1 MAKTLAEALEESK
14 SQNVY
19 GKWNPAY
26 VDSHVVD
33 PDNLPDWIEAK
44 KPKPEPTTLERI
56 GNTVNEVSG
65 AIVDAFSDKTEEATE
80 QAQQE
85 YSDYQNQTY
94 EQPVGLSGV
103 VESVK
108 NTSLNDIGSAISDA
122 ANSRAEEYKP
132 ELEDFQNPVQAP
144 QSLDD
149 HWLYN
154 APAKAGD
161 WFLHTGLLGNTTGE
175 QVKQDLAFGVDFIKS
190 TELYNNFNFMWGT
203 PEKNRISE
211 ELGRAYG
218 VDSSIFFNDRDA
230 YIKGAKLLAQF
241 KIDTRVASDV
251 DRDDPETFKAY
262 LKEYYPS
269 ILNSTPD
276 TFEDKLKNAEDVQQV
291 TDIFKLPGLVY
302 DLYANEAE
310 RNKIY
315 RNAYFDRRYLTD
327 EEMERAQEL
336 TKHLNE
342 LNKKMPQLTEHP
354 LYGVLT
360 QTAVQVAGMGT
371 DSAVGA
377 AIGGVAGLTVL
388 GATGNTALART
399 AAGYGFKYGSMAGMF
414 LRQVGDKYIEYL
426 SYQNQDDSRTLSPDM
441 AALYATVET
450 GIETGIEFYNFD
462 DVMRTLGGK
471 DRAAI
476 QEIVQRN
483 HGNAEAIRG
492 GLKAYLETAM
502 KSWAPRA
509 KEEVLEEAYQSATGD
524 IVHNAIVAMHP
535 ETKEQYVSLGEIAA
549 NSADAMVQ
557 AVPSVVGM
565 MIGGDIISNIRQVRS
580 MASIYN
586 LHKELTEEEINNA
599 ELSSILKDVQEN
611 QKTSKLAK
619 ENPRA
624 YMQVLKAEADKAG
637 IPNVYVDTEMVMGQP
652 GGREVLEKL
661 GEQSGYTREQV
672 NATIQA
678 GGSLEVPTAVYC
690 RIALPS
696 EIGDKVIDMTTSSPS
711 VNSQARI
718 KATVER
724 VTRMAMNLAERD
736 EKEVSDIIP
745 TIVENNFHTDEE
757 RKLATEIISSDPSH
771 IDKAYKEAVKKTKQE
786 YNDLI
791 NGVLET
797 EEADSYTNVGAK
809 VVQNEN
815 LYDGQILTTNK
826 VQQREKF
833 WTDYFGQKTPTQTQ
847 KRQYAYD
854 VLTGEYKGGP
864 RSLASV
870 YDMAMKNGD
879 TETAAGIKDEMR
891 ANKER
896 LDGLQHNLDVLK
908 GMADKLG
915 KIPNIETTITRGL
928 TPEGYRVY
936 QSVNNLLSSSPNAKV
951 KQQARQGAVIFARE
965 CESLA
970 REMTAQGKKT
980 TAEDVARMLDIDASA
995 HEYTTNASHI
1005 APSDGTRGN
1014 RLEQAMFDVR
1024 SIGINSVSAL
1034 IDKINERKNSGK
1046 PENKIKL
1053 TTASGITFSEE
1064 RVVHA
1069 QTEHALTKEDFDDIQ
1084 TNIKKL
1090 NNPALS
1096 GWKKGEYVGQ
1106 YGGRAVLARVDGK
1119 LHTYVVVLEFANNG
1133 TVWFNTAYTFKS
1145 KENADKKI
1153 EEERSAVL
1161 SPKGAVSNGSHS
1173 SSIASIQKEFGI
1185 VKKEKTKN
1193 SKATN
1198 TFYQAHG
1205 DAPKTGKAIT
1215 LDYFHNTEKA
1225 PKIPGDEFA
1234 QSIEPTGEYMGEDT
1248 TNEKYPIPGFEY
1260 GTISFSNPLVVD
1272 FKSTGHGGWKTDL
1285 SNRFGGKKKK
1295 ALTSAIKKAG
1305 YDAIITVDEKGNI
1318 REVVNIGGKKDN
1330 VSYYQTTWHGSPN
1343 DFDSFSLD
1351 HVGEGEGAQ
1360 VHGWGLYFADNRKV
1374 SEGYQHMRDDGDSV
1388 KVNFNGEQYTI
1399 DDNVGVVD
1407 SKGNV
1412 VPDDTPLYEVVLY
1425 SSPVSTKRNL
1435 LEYFKNKADTAKRK
1449 GFEEDEKTAR
1459 DAYKLLS
1466 GGVYS
1471 VEKASSGSKLYEV
1484 DIPETKDMLDEEQH
1498 FHKMEKSIQKR
1509 LKDAYNSLNEE
1520 QKNTFTEKIL
1530 PPDGA
1535 NSNTEKR
1542 ENIFSTMGKQG
1553 EGTEYTGRAI
1563 YDAFTAALGTP
1574 KQTSE
1579 LLNQHGIKGITYNG
1593 KRDGRCFVVFDDN
1606 AISIVEKYNQQRAR
1620 IQGQT
1625 SFPNG
1630 KPLISLF
1637 EAADQS
1643 TFMHETAHWY
1653 LDTMRKLAL
1662 NPKAT
1667 RQFTEDFYT
1676 LQQWF
1681 GNEKFDAEISTAQH
1695 EKFARGFE
1703 AYLRNGKAPAPQL
1716 KSVFNRFKSW
1726 LVRLYRDFRQLGGK
1740 PPEEIMKVMDRML
1753 ATQDEIDLATKEQM
1767 VDDFK
1772 KAGGMKIMTGTNMR
1786 TWERWYN
1793 KVKTDAAE
1801 KVMKKAMADINEADN
1816 RDINEAIAT
1825 QRARVTEE
1833 MKRDTFWIADEAYR
1847 MLKDPSILTTFNL
1860 TPEEYQEELKKRGGS
1875 FEAALN
1881 AQMEGFE
1888 KETRDSAMSGEEIA
1902 AEAKKAVQTS
1912 EYQEYLHALEYEA
1925 LAAKAREYL
1934 AVKDEQARIAQEK
1947 ADKETA
1953 RENAE
1958 REANARREQKIADRL
1973 RTQEEERNA
1982 EVKEAKAETAGMKK
1996 GMRIVRDS
2004 VLGTVNERRTAA
2016 RAALAKIPISQST
2029 NVALWARK
2037 LGQKQQAAYTFM
2049 TRGEWD
2055 KAAHAKQEQL
2065 LYAAMLTEAGRLKK
2079 QIDKQVGVISK
2090 RSQTLQRGS
2099 ERMPAQER
2107 YWYQHLAYV
2116 LGLSRG
2122 DAVPPAHGIKSLSKL
2137 FGDTLGKNSEGI
2149 PEVAVP
2155 QWLEGL
2161 ANQSGRVGMEKLS
2174 PNGWNTVNNIL
2185 KALYHVGM
2193 DRDKLLVVS
2202 AEGVNPTISETALKL
2217 AENAIEHVGF
2227 HNKEDVYSENRTTDK
2242 AKQNIRGAREIIGSM
2257 FKKLLQPITI
2267 LQRMDGYEGKV
2278 GRNRAGIAIKTLY
2291 DSVQKATNAELLL
2304 MADFHDGLV
2313 DAFGK
2318 YTNEELDDL
2327 RNKRIYRFGDKIL
2340 TKENI
2345 MAMALTSG
2353 TESGYKRVL
2362 DNTDIGREFNSLTE
2376 RETVLASAVQEAFT
2390 NLDERDWNT
2399 VTKVWKL
2406 MSKHYADE
2414 SGVKERTTGI
2424 PLGKLPHRAFSVK
2437 GKDGKQYSLSGG
2449 YYPVAYDSKQSLK
2462 ANDLETQDALRSMAP
2477 GALRMAQGKGFT
2489 KSRAK
2494 TVTGRPLL
2502 LTFDTISR
2510 KGGEMMHYIAMRETA
2525 LDVSRIINNGTFADA
2540 VTKTLGM
2547 QEYQILRDWASDIWQ
2562 PRQESSADWARF
2574 VRAMRSHTTG
2584 AILAYRTSTMLLNAS
2599 NASLMMEQMGT
2610 ANFVAAI
2617 EDFYSDPKENWQFIN
2632 RASPF
2637 MAQRSERMDT
2647 NLREAMEKS
2656 QLEVKG
2662 AFSKNPA
2669 KAAIQKVNSAIQEN
2683 GFKLIGLTDNMFAYP
2698 LWMGEYKRTLNEE
2711 LRAGKTSAVAQEK
2724 AVSAGDRAV
2733 IRVIGSGEIK
2743 DLSPLQKGGEFVKI
2757 LTMFYTFQ
2765 NALYN
2770 QLANKYYAGKQAAE
2784 KAGYTGMRRFVSP
2797 EFIAPMAHHL
2807 LFGVMLGAA
2816 VEMAVRGAMDAVSGG
2831 DKDKDKDASYWLR
2844 KYAETATGNTAATVP
2859 VLRGLWRP
2867 ASNSIFWPDEPFAFQ
2882 KDSVKITS
2890 AFDPVVQAGNAIS
2903 TISGAFYGKS
2913 NAADVVREGG
2923 RFLNRVTGSP
2933 DMLTDG
2939 IANAMQYF
2947 SNPENERDFWLFL
2960 GTTLMD
2966 KKYPKAKK
2974 KKKGGK
2980 NAAGKK
2986 KKKGVK

>member
-879 TETAAGIKDEMR
+879 TETAAEIKDEMR
-891 ANKER
+891 ASKER

-980 TAEDVARMLDIDASA
+980 TAEDVARMLDVDTNA
-995 HEYTTNASHI
+995 HETEVDNTAIKQVSLSKKNLKQDNDAWNGVLNEWVKTGNSWDNATKSKLFKVMDTPAVLQMLERSTKELRAYKSLFIHVLD
-1005 APSDGTRGN
+1005 STRHAG
-1014 RLEQAMFDVR
+1014 L
-1024 SIGINSVSAL
+1024 SANDL
-1034 IDKINERKNSGK
+1034 KDLPYHLANPLMVIKDNKGVVVVVDIQTKDKATVIVPIKINETMKDSAGVMTVFDRIATAYAKTKSSASSEPKYNWFTNEIAQGNVLYINKKRSVQWLAGLGLLKPSSGQASLNASISSIISNT
-1046 PENKIKL
+1046 PENVKTESDLKAYR
-1053 TTASGITFSEE
+1053 TAH
-1064 RVVHA
+1064 V
-1069 QTEHALTKEDFDDIQ
+1069 
-1084 TNIKKL
+1084 
-1090 NNPALS
+1090 
-1096 GWKKGEYVGQ
+1096 
-1106 YGGRAVLARVDGK
+1106 
-1119 LHTYVVVLEFANNG
+1119 
-1133 TVWFNTAYTFKS
+1133 
-1145 KENADKKI
+1145 
-1153 EEERSAVL
+1153 
-1161 SPKGAVSNGSHS
+1161 
-1173 SSIASIQKEFGI
+1173 
-1185 VKKEKTKN
+1185 
-1193 SKATN
+1193 
-1198 TFYQAHG
+1198 
-1205 DAPKTGKAIT
+1205 
-1215 LDYFHNTEKA
+1215 
-1225 PKIPGDEFA
+1225 
-1234 QSIEPTGEYMGEDT
+1234 
-1248 TNEKYPIPGFEY
+1248 
-1260 GTISFSNPLVVD
+1260 PL
-1272 FKSTGHGGWKTDL
+1272 
-1285 SNRFGGKKKK
+1285 
-1295 ALTSAIKKAG
+1295 
-1305 YDAIITVDEKGNI
+1305 
-1318 REVVNIGGKKDN
+1318 
-1330 VSYYQTTWHGSPN
+1330 YQTAWHGSPYN
-1343 DFDSFSLD
+1343 FDKFTLD
-1351 HVGEGEGAQ
+1351 HIGEGEGTQ
-1360 VHGWGLYFADNRKV
+1360 VHGYGLYFAGNRET
-1374 SEGYQHMRDDGDSV
+1374 SEKYQHYHDFDVDTCRVVLNGKEYFVSDTAGISDSDG
-1388 KVNFNGEQYTI
+1388 NQ
-1399 DDNVGVVD
+1399 
-1407 SKGNV
+1407 
-1412 VPDDTPLYEVVLY
+1412 VPDDTPLYHILEW
-1425 SSPVSTKRNL
+1425 SSPNKTKRQLMKQFRTLIDEGYNQP
-1435 LEYFKNKADTAKRK
+1435 
-1449 GFEEDEKTAR
+1449 GFEEDRKLTRE
-1459 DAYKLLS
+1459 AYKLLS
-1466 GGVYS
+1466 NSVYLS
-1471 VEKASSGSKLYEV
+1471 KSAFGDSKLYQV
-1484 DIPETKDMLDEEQH
+1484 DVPENNVLLDEQAPLYKQPLEVLTGISKLDYANAH
-1498 FHKMEKSIQKR
+1498 TAGKIADVYNEAVANDHKHGTNNGIETIKDYLSDIVYGRTDEEPTDERFEK
-1509 LKDAYNSLNEE
+1509 LVKDLHGNEKLAESVVSLGMDS
-1520 QKNTFTEKIL
+1520 KAIGI
-1530 PPDGA
+1530 PGR
-1535 NSNTEKR
+1535 SV
-1542 ENIFSTMGKQG
+1542 
-1553 EGTEYTGRAI
+1553 YTGIAEN
-1563 YDAFTAALGTP
+1563 YGSDKGASVALN
-1574 KQTSE
+1574 KA
-1579 LLNQHGIKGITYNG
+1579 GIKGITYNG